1 MMSPGDRVSK
11 EGDADGCGPIDRI
24 RRAAFDA
31 GVIEAILAQE
41 MEETQAPG
49 AVLSIVSAGGVIY
62 AKGHGTAHRAD
73 GSSCPVTTD
82 TLFRIGSV
90 TKMFVSATAVL
101 LDAAGAL
108 GLDRPIGALVPDLA
122 GRRLKATATVR
133 LLLNHHAGLIE
144 RLTDNGP
151 PDDGQLARQV
161 LAYGDDMQVLPAGSA
176 FCYSAPGY
184 NLAGLAIERATGL
197 PFADA
202 VARYLTDP
210 LGMDRSGF
218 RPGKVRTGDYTEGH
232 RVNPDGAVCTQD
244 WVDNPGDFPDGYLAT
259 SGSEMCRFLR
269 TILGQGALDGR
280 QLLAPEVV
288 KTLLSPQVRLQ
299 IESNEAQDIGAGLS
313 YGFGWFHGRYR
324 GARLLYHSGHIT
336 GFGAKAILVPEHDL
350 AVFAATSQDNR
361 HLPKT
366 LRAVLDLMLP
376 PGPIAAQPEAGC

>member
-1 MMSPGDRVSK
+1 MIMSRDRVSK
-11 EGDADGCGPIDRI
+11 QGEAEGCGPDDRI
-24 RRAAFDA
+24 RKAAFDA
-31 GVIEAILAQE
+31 GAIEAIMAQE
-41 MEETQAPG
+41 MEETHAPG
-49 AVLSIVSAGGVIY
+49 AVLAIVRAGGVLY
-62 AKGHGTAHRAD
+62 AKGHGTAHRAN
-73 GSSCPVTTD
+73 GSAGSVTTD

-108 GLDRPIGALVPDLA
+108 GLDRPIGALVQDLA
-122 GRRLKATATVR
+122 GQRLKSTATVR

-202 VARYLTDP
+202 VAQYLTDP
-210 LGMDRSGF
+210 LGMNRSGF
-218 RPGKVRTGDYTEGH
+218 RPGEVRQGDYTEGH
-232 RVNPDGAVCTQD
+232 RIGPDGAVCTQD
-244 WVDNPGDFPDGYLAT
+244 WVDNPGDWPDGYLAT

-269 TILGQGALDGR
+269 TILGQGALDGQ
-280 QLLAPEVV
+280 QLFAPEVV

-299 IESNEAQDIGAGLS
+299 LESNEAQDIGAGLS

-324 GARLLYHSGHIT
+324 GVRLLYHSGHIT

-350 AVFAATSQDNR
+350 AAFAATSQDNQ

-366 LRAVLDLMLP
+366 LRAVLEALLP
-376 PGPIAAQPEAGC
+376 LSPIAASRDTGI